1 MKKDSTS
8 DKLKNNKESAVKIDR
23 RKFIGIASGVG
34 VAAGIKAVFGID
46 SAFAQQQA
54 PQAPPPPVKTNFDTI
69 KDAPRTKYSLPG
81 LFPGKVVEVEN
92 GKCWKGPDEA
102 DTAVVR
108 EMVDRGM
115 KELTG
120 KEGAEAWK
128 LFVEP
133 SDIVGIKVN
142 PAGEKIL
149 SSRCE
154 LVDVVIE
161 NLVKA
166 GVPKKNIIIWDRF
179 GDMLKDAGYT
189 QERFPGVELAGL
201 QIMDE
206 SIKNDQKP
214 VDGGHISKDNFDME
228 VYYWA
233 DVDGPEDIQYLKQ
246 HVFIKKHS
254 YFGKLITKRL
264 TKIINIPVMKNTGNG
279 VSQATKNISY
289 AVIANTGRLHAP
301 LGFTINTEVLAFPQ
315 VRDKLVLNIL
325 DGLKGQYE
333 GGPMANA
340 KYVYP
345 ANKIFFAT
353 DPFAQDWIGY
363 KEILAKRKTDPSIKI
378 NDSPRYTEYLRT
390 AQKLG
395 LGVTD
400 PDKVDHKKIVLG

>member
-1 MKKDSTS
+1 MKKDRRSKS
-8 DKLKNNKESAVKIDR
+8 SNIKKNESSINLDR
-23 RKFIGIASGVG
+23 RKFLGIASGVG
-34 VAAGIKAVFGID
+34 VAAGIKAVFGVE
-46 SAFAQQQA
+46 SAFAQQA
-54 PQAPPPPVKTNFDTI
+54 PQTPPEPVKTNFDTV
-69 KDAPRTKYSLPG
+69 KDIPRTKYSLPG

-92 GKCWKGPDEA
+92 GKCWKGDSA

-108 EMVDRGM
+108 EMVERGM

-120 KEGAEAWK
+120 KDGADAWK

-149 SSRCE
+149 SPRYE

-179 GDMLKDAGYT
+179 SDMLDSAGYT
-189 QERFPGVELAGL
+189 KERYPDVEIAGL

-206 SIKNDQKP
+206 SIKAGQKV
-214 VDGGHISKDNFDME
+214 VDGQHVSKDNFDMD

-233 DVDGPEDIQYLKQ
+233 DVDGPEDIEYLKQ
-246 HVFIKKHS
+246 HVFIKKYS

-264 TKIINIPVMKNTGNG
+264 TKIINLSVLKNSGNG
-279 VSQATKNISY
+279 ISQATKNIAY
-289 AVIANTGRLHAP
+289 GVIANTGRLHKP
-301 LGFTINTEVLAFPQ
+301 LGYAINTEVLAFPS

-325 DGLKGQYE
+325 DGIKGQYE

-340 KYVYP
+340 KYVYV
-345 ANKIFFAT
+345 ANKLYFAT
-353 DPFAQDWIGY
+353 DPFAQDYVGFQ
-363 KEILAKRKTDPSIKI
+363 EILNKRKTDPTIKI
-378 NDSPRYTEYLRT
+378 NDSPRNTEYLRA
-390 AQKLG
+390 AQKAG
-395 LGVTD
+395 LGITD
-400 PDKVDHKKIVLG
+400 PDKIDHKKIVLG

>member
-1 MKKDSTS
+1 MKKDRTS
-8 DKLKNNKESAVKIDR
+8 DTLNNRKKESSINLDR

-34 VAAGIKAVFGID
+34 VAAGMKVVFGVD
-46 SAFAQQQA
+46 SAFAQQKP
-54 PQAPPPPVKTNFDTI
+54 PQTPPPPVKTNFDTV
-69 KDAPRTKYSLPG
+69 KDIPRTKFSLPG

-92 GKCWKGPDEA
+92 SNCWKTDAA
-102 DTAVVR
+102 DTSVVR
-108 EMVDRGM
+108 GMVDSGM

-128 LFVEP
+128 LFFEP
-133 SDIVGIKVN
+133 TDVVGIKVN

-149 SSRCE
+149 SPRYE

-179 GDMLKDAGYT
+179 SDMLEAAGYT
-189 QERFPGVELAGL
+189 KERYPDVELAGL

-206 SIKNDQKP
+206 SIKKDQKP
-214 VDGGHISKDNFDME
+214 VDGQHVSKDNFDMD

-233 DVDGPEDIQYLKQ
+233 DVDGPEDIEYLKQ
-246 HVFIKKHS
+246 HVFIKKYS

-264 TKIINIPVMKNTGNG
+264 TKMINLSVLKNSGSG
-279 VSQATKNISY
+279 ISQATKNISY
-289 AVIANTGRLHAP
+289 GVIANTGRLHAP
-301 LGFTINTEVLAFPQ
+301 LGYAINTEVLGFPA

-325 DGLKGQYE
+325 DGIKGQYD

-340 KYVYP
+340 KFVYV
-345 ANKIFFAT
+345 ANKLFFAT
-353 DPFAQDWIGY
+353 DPFAQDMVGY
-363 KEILAKRKTDPSIKI
+363 KEIIEKRKTDPTIKT
-378 NDSPRYTEYLRT
+378 NDSPRYTEYLRE

-395 LGVTD
+395 LGITD
-400 PDKVDHKKIVLG
+400 PGKIEHKKIKLG